1 MSTQTRSIKTAQN
14 IFAILESIAER
25 NQPTCTEL
33 SEDIDL
39 SVSSIYNYLKTLE
52 NEGYIVEN
60 DGRYRLSLTFLKYGR
75 MVRNSYPVMHAAIE
89 PVDLLAKAID
99 EYLSVFVREKH
110 SAVMIHEANSYFAVE
125 TPTRF
130 LGEPFHLTRSPQGKV
145 ILAHM
150 PDEFRRNI
158 LEMDD
163 LDTQRR
169 DELEQELEAITNQR
183 LLVDDGQ
190 THENIWA
197 VAAPV
202 RTGSEIYGSL
212 MISTIRH
219 RLVDQQARTE
229 LSDLLDRTVQEVE
242 HRLAKYDF
250 DDLYTTW

>member
-1 MSTQTRSIKTAQN
+1 M
-14 IFAILESIAER
+14 
-25 NQPTCTEL
+25 L
-33 SEDIDL
+33 S
-39 SVSSIYNYLKTLE
+39 K
-52 NEGYIVEN
+52 
-60 DGRYRLSLTFLKYGR
+60 
-75 MVRNSYPVMHAAIE
+75 AIE
-89 PVDLLAKAID
+89 

-110 SAVMIHEANSYFAVE
+110 SAVMIYEANSHFAVE

-145 ILAHM
+145 ILAYM
-150 PDEFRRNI
+150 PDEFRRDVLKTDN
-158 LEMDD
+158 

-169 DELEQELEAITNQR
+169 DELERELETITNQR

-202 RTGSEIYGSL
+202 MTGGEIYGSI

-219 RLVDQQARTE
+219 RLDDQRARTE
-229 LSDLLDRTVQEVE
+229 LPDLLERTVREVE